1 MKNQTVLDY
10 QIDLPEFLNFKE
22 YAWDFYSID
31 NVGTFIIL
39 KNEIQHMQISELFF
53 EFNEWK
59 KNKKKDDPRH

>member
-10 QIDLPEFLNFKE
+10 QIDLPEFLNIKE

-39 KNEIQHMQISELFF
+39 KNEIQHMQISELSF
-53 EFNEWK
+53 EFKEWK